1 MNKKLMTAIVS
12 MGIFFMSVMNVAAS
26 PMALVYDGQTHLYNL
41 PAIMLYLNGEII
53 DTYLMPPVQIEGT
66 TLVPVREVFEPLGA
80 FVEWKAEEKKVYID
94 YEGKLLILEMDNKE
108 AWINGEFIGLDMPAK
123 VINNKIMV
131 PLRFVSEQM
140 GIHVQWIGETRE
152 IHLEQLIKEE
162 ELPLIPDAEIPGEPE
177 YEVEDTMPEV
187 LKLENIKYFEGDKT
201 LTIYT
206 SKDIDTNQ
214 ITIEDLYRQKQLIID
229 LGDNYER
236 DFEEG
241 KWDINQNT
249 VKTITVVNDE
259 TTKLIVDTQSIHTVN
274 IIEDEDKLQI
284 ELVKPKE
291 KYDQIIMIDP
301 GHGGYAP
308 GTTVN
313 STVEKDVNLK
323 QALAVRD
330 MIESNTSIKVYMTKE
345 DDTGVENRNRTL
357 LANDIEVDFFVSIHN
372 NYADRKDASG
382 TEVFYYPSEQDN
394 RSQEIAKII
403 QNKIIMYGGTRDRGI
418 KPGVDLIVLNT
429 SQMPAV
435 LIEGGFLSNEEDLAK
450 LVSADF
456 TQLYAYAVYEAVVE
470 IFSTLSFR

>member
-1 MNKKLMTAIVS
+1 MRAIVS
-12 MGIFFMSVMNVAAS
+12 MGIFFMSVMDVAAS
-26 PMALVYDGQTHLYNL
+26 TMALVYDGQTHLYDL
-41 PAIMLYLNGEII
+41 PAIVLYMNGEII
-53 DTYLMPPVQIEGT
+53 DTYLMPPVQIDGT

-80 FVEWKAEEKKVYID
+80 FVEWKEEEKKVYID

-108 AWINGEFIGLDMPAK
+108 AWINGAFIGLDMPAK
-123 VINNKIMV
+123 IINNKIMV

-140 GIHVQWIGETRE
+140 GLDVQWIGETRE
-152 IHLEQLIKEE
+152 IHIEQPIKEE
-162 ELPLIPDAEIPGEPE
+162 ELPLIPDVEISNETQ
-177 YEVEDTMPEV
+177 YEVEDNIPEV
-187 LKLENIKYFEGDKT
+187 LKLDNIEYLEGDKT
-201 LTIYT
+201 LTIYP
-206 SKDIDTNQ
+206 SEEIDTNQ
-214 ITIEDLYRQKQLIID
+214 VTIEDLYRQKQLVID
-229 LGDNYER
+229 LGANYEE

-241 KWDINQNT
+241 KWDINQKT
-249 VKTITVVNDE
+249 VKSITVVNDE
-259 TTKLIVDTQSIHTVN
+259 TTKLIMDTQSIHTVN

-313 STVEKDVNLK
+313 GVVEKDINLK
-323 QALAVRD
+323 QAIAAKE
-330 MIESNTSIKVYMTKE
+330 MIENNTDIKVYMTRE

-357 LANDIEVDFFVSIHN
+357 LANEIEADFFISMHN

-382 TEVFYYPSEQDN
+382 TEVFYYPSEQDD
-394 RSQEIAKII
+394 RSQEIAKMI
-403 QNKIIMYGGTRDRGI
+403 QNKIIMYGGIRDRGI

-435 LIEGGFLSNEEDLAK
+435 LIEGGFLSNEEDLVK
-450 LVSADF
+450 LVSEDF
-456 TQLYAYAVYEAVVE
+456 TQLYAYAIYEAVVE

>member
-1 MNKKLMTAIVS
+1 
-12 MGIFFMSVMNVAAS
+12 MGIFFMSVMDVAAS
-26 PMALVYDGQTHLYNL
+26 TMALVYDGQTHLYDL
-41 PAIMLYLNGEII
+41 PAIVLYMNGEII
-53 DTYLMPPVQIEGT
+53 DTYLMPPVQIDGT

-80 FVEWKAEEKKVYID
+80 FVEWKEEEKKVYID

-108 AWINGEFIGLDMPAK
+108 AWINGAFIGLDMPAK
-123 VINNKIMV
+123 IINNKIMV

-140 GIHVQWIGETRE
+140 GLDVQWIGETRE
-152 IHLEQLIKEE
+152 IHIEQPIKEE
-162 ELPLIPDAEIPGEPE
+162 ELPLIPDVEISNETQ
-177 YEVEDTMPEV
+177 YEVEDNIPEV
-187 LKLENIKYFEGDKT
+187 LKLDNIEYLEGDKT
-201 LTIYT
+201 LTIYP
-206 SKDIDTNQ
+206 SEEIDTNQ
-214 ITIEDLYRQKQLIID
+214 VTIEDLYRQKQLVID
-229 LGDNYER
+229 LGANYEE

-241 KWDINQNT
+241 KWDINQKT
-249 VKTITVVNDE
+249 VKSITVVNDE
-259 TTKLIVDTQSIHTVN
+259 TTKLIMDTQSIHTVN

-313 STVEKDVNLK
+313 GVVEKDINLK
-323 QALAVRD
+323 QAIAAKE
-330 MIESNTSIKVYMTKE
+330 MIENNTDIKVYMTRE

-357 LANDIEVDFFVSIHN
+357 LANEIEADFFISMHN

-382 TEVFYYPSEQDN
+382 TEVFYYPSEQDD
-394 RSQEIAKII
+394 RSQEIAKMI
-403 QNKIIMYGGTRDRGI
+403 QNKIIMYGGIRDRGI

-435 LIEGGFLSNEEDLAK
+435 LIEGGFLSNEEDLVK
-450 LVSADF
+450 LVSEDF
-456 TQLYAYAVYEAVVE
+456 TQLYAYAIYEAVVE